1 MPLWLVIMVAG
12 AAGTGFLFLKARE
25 IERAAPYKK
34 IRRGNLTVKKAAKA
48 VAARPST
55 LAVHEPLTSTE
66 PVHMSKD
73 LSTRVAEDIEEVMS
87 KKGI

>member
-34 IRRGNLTVKKAAKA
+34 IKQSQKNVKKAAKA

-66 PVHMSKD
+66 PVQMSKD
-73 LSTRVAEDIEEVMS
+73 MASKVAADIEEVMS
-87 KKGI
+87 KKGL